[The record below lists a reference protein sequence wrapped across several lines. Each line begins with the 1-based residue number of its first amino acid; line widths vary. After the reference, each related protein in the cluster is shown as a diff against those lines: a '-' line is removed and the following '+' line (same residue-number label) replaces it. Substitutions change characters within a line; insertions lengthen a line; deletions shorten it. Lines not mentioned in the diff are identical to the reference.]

1 MSIHEERHVEP
12 FALLRRGD
20 CRCCK
25 AWRRERLDG
34 RAFVPRVLTCVQIN
48 RIDGVD
54 AVRTPPARESSIVS
68 IDAMREPVLALG
80 PERGVVLPPHAAH
93 LLLQIVGAPFRLV
106 DRYAALRH
114 DGACSLVCLVYV
126 RCSPFAAV
134 SRCVAPTWGRGG
146 PERCPSH

>member
-20 CRCCK
+20 CRGCK

-68 IDAMREPVLALG
+68 IAAMREPVLALG
-80 PERGVVLPPHAAH
+80 PVEAVAIALMGYWWQSRSRACDER
-93 LLLQIVGAPFRLV
+93 
-106 DRYAALRH
+106 
-114 DGACSLVCLVYV
+114 
-126 RCSPFAAV
+126 
-134 SRCVAPTWGRGG
+134 
-146 PERCPSH
+146 